1 MHQEVSMSSRTFSL
15 LRNRA
20 LRAQLAFAVAKVI
33 APIGLVAA
41 LLVAGAPPQGARVAA
56 DRTPVSAGGTPVA
69 AVGTPVA
76 SAGVPEAVRLP

>member
-41 LLVAGAPPQGARVAA
+41 LLVAGAPPQGARVA
-56 DRTPVSAGGTPVA
+56 TPVSAGGTPVA